1 MQDSPNGKPSHKR
14 TALLLAATYLV
25 IVLAYTSQVASDVA
39 AGNTLLIGFFLLFA
53 GYAILAANYA
63 AKSISSGPEPSSEDK
78 VQGIAYGLLAIFFVG
93 SYFTKLTYHTQP
105 YDILAAA
112 GLSLLAFSY
121 LLAPQQKGI
130 KNLGAALLGA
140 YYALSSVHYFGKAM
154 TPTVFSI
161 GAARAILAAY
171 QAHTTVDYLQH
182 KTVGPETPPAAVSQ
196 RRISKTSDPEPYDA

>member
-1 MQDSPNGKPSHKR
+1 MSPTNSSHKR
-14 TALLLAATYLV
+14 IALLLAATYLV
-25 IVLAYTSQVASDVA
+25 ILLAYTSQVSSDVA
-39 AGNTLLIGFFLLFA
+39 AGNTLLVGFFLLFA

-63 AKSISSGPEPSSEDK
+63 AKSISNGPEPSSEDK

-121 LLAPQQKGI
+121 LMAPKQKAI
-130 KNLGAALLGA
+130 KHLGAALLGA
-140 YYALSSVHYFGKAM
+140 YYALSSVHYFGKTL

-161 GAARAILAAY
+161 GTARAILAAY

-182 KTVGPETPPAAVSQ
+182 KASGAEHPILTTYVKAPSSA
-196 RRISKTSDPEPYDA
+196 KDADA